1 VLSDGDKRCGCGAGH
16 ETFGECVRAKRL
28 QVTGPDHQHFVQR
41 AKVLGRY
48 AHAREQGIQPQSPM
62 TRHVAKAVQRSDRDG
77 VAYRA

>member
-1 VLSDGDKRCGCGAGH
+1 MDDGGKRCSCDQGH
-16 ETFGECVRAKRL
+16 ETFGACLRAKSI

-48 AHAREQGIQPQSPM
+48 ESARREGIQPQSPL
-62 TRHVAKAVQRSDRDG
+62 TRHVSHAVARSDRDG